1 MFSALQK
8 IYVKNDQLKAYTL
21 LSPALISA
29 LVKLICWL
37 KINEKLIKTLI
48 KNLLKNIFPPP
59 IKPKMGLMNL
69 IQYTVI
75 SKKDILTR
83 YILFKKN

>member
-1 MFSALQK
+1 
-8 IYVKNDQLKAYTL
+8 
-21 LSPALISA
+21 
-29 LVKLICWL
+29 L

-48 KNLLKNIFPPP
+48 KNLLKNIFSPP
-59 IKPKMGLMNL
+59 IKPKMGLVNL
-69 IQYTVI
+69 IQYTII